1 MKKTLRDIPWPL
13 PAAALILVVLAV
25 LVRVPGGSSR
35 PIVDAF
41 LPPPPAVKMEPAAR
55 PPVKAA
61 VKTAPPPVK
70 VVAKATPAVAKR
82 AAEPALPPAATPAAT
97 PAEDTRQTPS
107 YSYPRVWFRRW
118 R

>member
-1 MKKTLRDIPWPL
+1 MKKILGDIPWPL

-41 LPPPPAVKMEPAAR
+41 PPPPAVKMEPAAQPAVKAAA
-55 PPVKAA
+55 PPVKA
-61 VKTAPPPVK
+61 VT
-70 VVAKATPAVAKR
+70 KATPAVAKS
-82 AAEPALPPAATPAAT
+82 AAEPALPPAAT